1 MAPRR
6 QTYAALLRGV
16 NLGSH
21 NKLGMPAL
29 RGLLSGLDCEAVAT
43 YLQSGNAVFK
53 SARKAADLRDAIETA
68 LERDLGVRAAV
79 VLRTKAELRKLV
91 AANPF
96 AGTAGDP
103 RQLHVI
109 FLDVAPSSVRVRDLE
124 GADFA
129 PDEWRIVGRDVFAFY
144 PRGYGRTKLTN
155 ATFEKRFGVT
165 ATSRNWRT
173 VTALEELASNL
184 E

>member
-6 QTYAALLRGV
+6 QTYAALVRGV

-21 NKLGMPAL
+21 NKLAMPAL
-29 RGLLSGLDCEAVAT
+29 RGLLTSLDCDAVAT

-53 SARKAADLRDAIETA
+53 SARRAADLSRALETA
-68 LERDLGVRAAV
+68 LARDLGVRAAV

-96 AGTAGDP
+96 ADRAHDP

-109 FLDVAPSSVRVRDLE
+109 FLDVAPSAARVGDLE

-129 PDEWRIVGRDVFAFY
+129 PDEWRLSGRDVFAFY

-155 ATFEKRFGVT
+155 ATFEKRLGVT

-184 E
+184 G